1 MYTFKAAINQG
12 NKEEVARLLDA
23 DPTLLEK
30 APLLGVTPLMQAAM
44 AGHVKVVKLLVRK
57 GANVR
62 ARAHAG
68 FTCSLGCSALDYAA
82 QGGHEEVVAYLLRK
96 GAPANTRDK
105 HGITPLMNA
114 CRQGHVGTVRMLVKH
129 TKKQGLGKADYF
141 GRTALHVATENGH
154 EKVVAYLLRKGAKA
168 NSRDKNGGTPL
179 MAACKGGHLAVA
191 RLLVYYLRAYY
202 RLSGWLGQGLEMN
215 CHDGS
220 TALHYAAERGHVK
233 MVAMLLEEGA
243 QANSMDRYGRT
254 PLMMAC
260 QGCHVGVARL
270 LLEQGGEGL
279 EVRDDE
285 ESTALHHAAE
295 GGHEQIIRFLLLA
308 GANSTPKNKYGTTP
322 RDLAMATGDPQ
333 CTRVFD
339 VSIQDIYIYIY
350 ILFVS
355 IIIMYLSI
363 YLYPWYGDCVHSA
376 LPKTPR

>member
-1 MYTFKAAINQG
+1 
-12 NKEEVARLLDA
+12 
-23 DPTLLEK
+23 
-30 APLLGVTPLMQAAM
+30 
-44 AGHVKVVKLLVRK
+44 
-57 GANVR
+57 
-62 ARAHAG
+62 
-68 FTCSLGCSALDYAA
+68 
-82 QGGHEEVVAYLLRK
+82 
-96 GAPANTRDK
+96 
-105 HGITPLMNA
+105 
-114 CRQGHVGTVRMLVKH
+114 
-129 TKKQGLGKADYF
+129 
-141 GRTALHVATENGH
+141 
-154 EKVVAYLLRKGAKA
+154 
-168 NSRDKNGGTPL
+168 
-179 MAACKGGHLAVA
+179 
-191 RLLVYYLRAYY
+191 
-202 RLSGWLGQGLEMN
+202 
-215 CHDGS
+215 
-220 TALHYAAERGHVK
+220 